1 MKNIILASLLLLGFA
16 PLLVNAAPPALQAPS
31 PVIYLAD
38 NLDEQDKLGWCID
51 TLGRGFSEQL
61 QTHSCKPQG
70 GDVQFS
76 YNTETQQIMS
86 VEYAGKCADLNQPAA
101 AGVSFDLLDCS
112 DSAEQKFVYSADSM
126 EFMPSAD
133 HSLCITAGGASQ
145 SAGPFMSRSLALAPC
160 ASTDDSFKQWVVKD
174 GG

>member
-1 MKNIILASLLLLGFA
+1 MNKLILASLLLGFA
-16 PLLVNAAPPALQAPS
+16 PLMVNAAPPELQAPS

-76 YNTETQQIMS
+76 YNAGTQQIMS
-86 VEYAGKCADLNQPAA
+86 AEYANKCAELNQPAA

-112 DSAEQKFVYSADSM
+112 DSTEQKFLYNLSSM
-126 EFMPSAD
+126 EFMPAAD

-160 ASTDDSFKQWVVKD
+160 ASTEESFKQWIVK
-174 GG
+174 GE